1 MEGSEERGRAERF
14 KGIQMNIVILA
25 VFMLSMV
32 PLMMSE
38 KDNIKKYQ
46 AMEGKGA

>member
-1 MEGSEERGRAERF
+1 
-14 KGIQMNIVILA
+14 MNMIILA
-25 VFMLSMV
+25 VFMISMV

-46 AMEGKGA
+46 SLEGKGA

>member
-1 MEGSEERGRAERF
+1 
-14 KGIQMNIVILA
+14 MNIVILA

-46 AMEGKGA
+46 SMDGKGD

>member
-1 MEGSEERGRAERF
+1 
-14 KGIQMNIVILA
+14 MNIVILA